1 LKILSHQ
8 CLSSLAATID
18 KYITM
23 KDLNFIAEELFNKIR
38 GRFPSVTIGD
48 EEGKVT
54 NVTKDARYFDF
65 DFKEGATA
73 LGKVSITLL
82 DDSVQVMYSNDI
94 VENQDEITKQKWYDF
109 LKELRMFAKKRL
121 LTFDTRNINK
131 SNLDRRDYKFLATN
145 RPGDTSMNESKLYG
159 TSRLSYQ
166 DIGNARL
173 VLKHSKPVDHE
184 RAITRT
190 QNIESI
196 YIESSEGERFKYPFK
211 HINGA
216 RAMARHVAEGGNAY
230 DTFGKHIV
238 GLSEELGKL
247 KKFKSYM
254 NKSSVMAESLSGYV
268 DVVNE
273 RIQIVKGTIQKLQKE
288 SFYKEQID
296 NFEESVMEEVPA
308 DVAEN
313 WIDQLTI
320 RQFNEELKD
329 VFPYIYKLVSEHTV
343 AEELDPE
350 DIVGED
356 IDKNYTVKKG
366 DTLYSIARKA
376 VKYRLQGMSVA
387 DAVEMIADE
396 NGIADPSDIQPGMEL
411 LIPYVTGAVGGD
423 PETGEPITRGIPPEE
438 MYSPEDLER
447 LMNQDIHSEEIENAF
462 EQLMGQFAEG
472 VEMCPEACCGKPVT
486 ECSCGPDCPHCDCY
500 EKNKMNEDETEGNEF
515 AQKVQQMKAAGAKK
529 GDKFKTSDGKEHTL
543 EDVTEYVLSM
553 YDRETGQFPKG
564 ETAVLTAVEKDYG
577 EQYINPAKQ
586 FIEMINAK
594 FEEFNGYKD
603 PDLMDDEEMDESGIL
618 YKAGVKKYGKK
629 GMQAIQSAA
638 GKGASHEELGKI
650 KDKHIKDDLDDIRR
664 IAGI

>member
-1 LKILSHQ
+1 
-8 CLSSLAATID
+8 
-18 KYITM
+18 M